1 MSSIGVSRLHLDL
14 FGVGPPAVFVHGSFG
29 WGLDTFPEQRALA
42 GEYRIVLVDRRG
54 FGGSRWAEAEGWP
67 ADMHDL
73 ATLLDE
79 IGPAHLVGQ
88 SYGAVVVLLAA
99 GLRPER
105 VLSLV
110 AIEPPA
116 FEVASGDPD
125 ADRTIAALKPVFE
138 RAAELTTRE
147 FVHEWARAGG
157 GTEERIAAWTESL
170 DELGWAAAEASRRER
185 WPGDAPIRYGV
196 LASASFPKVLA
207 RGAWKPEVVGRE
219 GAGRDYAAVCQV
231 IADQIGARVAV
242 FEQSGHNPQ
251 LQEPQA
257 FNQLLRATWDPG
269 PPIV

>member
-1 MSSIGVSRLHLDL
+1 VGRLHLDL
-14 FGVGPPAVFVHGSFG
+14 FGVGLPAVFVHGSFG

-88 SYGAVVVLLAA
+88 SYGAVVVLLTA

-105 VLSLV
+105 VLSLI

-157 GTEERIAAWTESL
+157 GTEEGIVAWTESL

-185 WPGDAPIRYGV
+185 WPATRQFST
-196 LASASFPKVLA
+196 ASWRRRAFRRSSPAA
-207 RGAWKPEVVGRE
+207 RGSRRSW
-219 GAGRDYAAVCQV
+219 AAK
-231 IADQIGARVAV
+231 APA
-242 FEQSGHNPQ
+242 E
-251 LQEPQA
+251 
-257 FNQLLRATWDPG
+257 TT
-269 PPIV
+269 PPSVRSSPTRSEHA